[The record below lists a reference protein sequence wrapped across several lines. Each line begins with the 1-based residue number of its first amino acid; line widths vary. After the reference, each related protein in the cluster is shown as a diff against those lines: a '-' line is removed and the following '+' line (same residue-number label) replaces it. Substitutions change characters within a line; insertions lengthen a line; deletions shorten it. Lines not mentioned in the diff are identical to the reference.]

1 MCRDCVVSACFIAYH
16 KAQIDKLSAA
26 VAEMAIAPSHP
37 NVWYVCLI
45 HLDVRCHYSL
55 VSCLDSVM
63 CLLHNPTRSVFLL
76 NLTVANVEMPHLFC
90 RFLSYCYIDKSKAS

>member
-16 KAQIDKLSAA
+16 KAQIDKLSAE

-45 HLDVRCHYSL
+45 HLDVRCHYGL
-55 VSCLDSVM
+55 VS
-63 CLLHNPTRSVFLL
+63 
-76 NLTVANVEMPHLFC
+76 
-90 RFLSYCYIDKSKAS
+90 